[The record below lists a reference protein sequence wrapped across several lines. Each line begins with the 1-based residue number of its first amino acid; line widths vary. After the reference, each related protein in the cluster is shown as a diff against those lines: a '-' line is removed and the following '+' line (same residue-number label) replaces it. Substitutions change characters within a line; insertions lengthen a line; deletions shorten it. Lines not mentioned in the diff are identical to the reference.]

1 MLRRFIHFGQWV
13 FIECLLCD
21 LHWQLVRKIHGKLVS
36 DIGQQTSEYQRTTYY
51 YRTAVLNWDDF
62 ALQRHLALSEDIL
75 DCHNSLLLTFQGG
88 SLCRMCHRIL
98 QYTAQTHN
106 EESSGPVMQKL
117 KNLASEMSQQERV
130 SIRWKKSLQ
139 IAKFSEYNNTT
150 FKILFLLFWRSYHIG
165 VD

>member
-1 MLRRFIHFGQWV
+1 
-13 FIECLLCD
+13 
-21 LHWQLVRKIHGKLVS
+21 
-36 DIGQQTSEYQRTTYY
+36 
-51 YRTAVLNWDDF
+51 
-62 ALQRHLALSEDIL
+62 
-75 DCHNSLLLTFQGG
+75 
-88 SLCRMCHRIL
+88 MCHRIL

-150 FKILFLLFWRSYHIG
+150 FKILFLLF
-165 VD
+165 